1 MKKKK
6 FQIDLMKESKFVFSL
21 ALFIELGAVLIGLG
35 ISGATALQAM
45 EANANIIA
53 VFIAC
58 APFIMVALC
67 ELSKIPLSLGIWY
80 GKKSKLLY
88 IAFSVFVCF
97 ITFETLFN
105 GFERNF
111 ANLTFQANRKE
122 IQRESYQDMIEIN
135 NEKIARIRSEYDD
148 KKAEIEAKFKENE
161 EEFERRLASQKEDIA
176 RSMTSLPA
184 VEKSLAR
191 NRTARANVARER
203 TRVLNELTSKKQA
216 ALQQMTSNKGA
227 DAQMR
232 AKQIETLE
240 KKLADTRALM
250 DTEVQ
255 ESFFSTTQEQIRE
268 KYRAQMNK
276 YQEQINALV
285 SGGLDKSGGDNGSF
299 GFKALEEQYSM
310 VLDDLNQKIKNYD
323 KTIAGLQRRHAQL
336 KKSASNSS
344 AQAEVDLEAKMK
356 EKNERVYADL
366 ERLDGTYTDTLA
378 RIEALNEENFNLQL
392 KIKEVNTD
400 ITEMYLSNQ
409 IYRMAAHVEGTKE
422 LDEIDPHTVSMVSVM
437 WFGSLALVCA
447 IIGPVLV
454 LLSTHFKYKTLQ
466 SRHEQEEFGGNY
478 GGFGGGFNGNNHHNL
493 DSTMNRFR

>member
-6 FQIDLMKESKFVFSL
+6 FQVDLMKESKFVFSL

-35 ISGATALQAM
+35 ISGATAMQAM

-53 VFIAC
+53 IFIAA
-58 APFIMVALC
+58 APFVMVALC

-88 IAFSVFVCF
+88 IVFSLFVCF

-122 IQRESYQDMIEIN
+122 IERESYQDMIEIN
-135 NEKIARIRSEYDD
+135 KEKIARIRSEYDD

-161 EEFERRLASQKEDIA
+161 EEFENRLAVQKEDISK
-176 RSMTSLPA
+176 SMTSLPA
-184 VEKSLAR
+184 VEKSLQR
-191 NRTARANVARER
+191 NRAARS
-203 TRVLNELTSKKQA
+203 RVMAEKSQVLKELTAKKQA
-216 ALQQMTSNKGA
+216 ALQQMSESKGSNSA
-227 DAQMR
+227 MR

-240 KKLADTRALM
+240 NKLADVRKLM
-250 DTEVQ
+250 DQEVN

-268 KYRAQMNK
+268 KYMVQINK
-276 YQEQINALV
+276 LQEQINALV
-285 SGGLDKSGGDNGSF
+285 SGGLETTGNDGSF
-299 GFKALEEQYSM
+299 GFKALEEQYSL
-310 VLDDLNQKIKNYD
+310 VLSDLDQKIKEYNQ
-323 KTIAGLQRRHAQL
+323 TISGLNRRHAQL

-344 AQAEVDLEAKMK
+344 VQAEADLEAKMK
-356 EKNERVYADL
+356 EKNERVYGDL
-366 ERLDGTYTDTLA
+366 ERLDSTYTDTLN

-392 KIKEVNTD
+392 KVKEVNSD
-400 ITEMYLSNQ
+400 ITQMYLSNQ

-422 LDEIDPHTVSMVSVM
+422 LDQINPHTVSLVSVI
-437 WFGSLALVCA
+437 WFGSLALVCS

-454 LLSTHFKYKTLQ
+454 LLSTHFKYRTMQ
-466 SRHEQEEFGGNY
+466 SRHDQEEFDSRY
-478 GGFGGGFNGNNHHNL
+478 GYGQQGGGGRNHHFM
-493 DSTMNRFR
+493 DPTMNRFR